1 MSRKRGLRGFERI
14 AQFTNAQLALAQR
27 GNYAQ
32 PSGIGESFRE
42 CNCGSVYIGIYRY
55 VFEDS
60 NPLNLNAVDA

>member
-14 AQFTNAQLALAQR
+14 AQFTNAELALAQR

-42 CNCGSVYIGIYRY
+42 CNCGLYISEYTDMFAASQI
-55 VFEDS
+55 S
-60 NPLNLNAVDA
+60 LKLNA

>member
-27 GNYAQ
+27 GNDAQ

-42 CNCGSVYIGIYRY
+42 CNCGLHISAYTDMFSASQI
-55 VFEDS
+55 S
-60 NPLNLNAVDA
+60 LNLNA